1 MPPQP
6 AGSRERFAQR
16 LSQARGTQRRH
27 WFYGVGSA
35 IGIAASVIIAFL
47 MLQPQSDVPATELP
61 IQQTLSASIAE
72 VKGYYKAQ
80 MWSETEFIMELSKNL
95 DPELRQ
101 RLLMEVRLVNETPDS
116 IMLDIMKQE
125 IGEWPVLLLDDVM
138 SELDPGRRRH
148 LLRRFEGVQTIVTC
162 TDMSDLAEAEIGAAY
177 RIDHGTINKA

>member
-1 MPPQP
+1 MNKKDNTALKQLMEQAWPIPPQP

-16 LSQARGTQRRH
+16 LAQARGTQRRH

-47 MLQPQSDVPATELP
+47 MLYPQSDVPATELSV
-61 IQQTLSASIAE
+61 QQTLSAGIAE

-125 IGEWPVLLLDDVM
+125 IDEDQKIYYITSM
-138 SELDPGRRRH
+138 YMAH
-148 LLRRFEGVQTIVTC
+148 LRSLKYMHEAL
-162 TDMSDLAEAEIGAAY
+162 SDKRMAI
-177 RIDHGTINKA
+177 K

>member
-1 MPPQP
+1 MNKKDNTALKQLMEQAWPVPPQP

-47 MLQPQSDVPATELP
+47 MLYPQSDVPATELSV
-61 IQQTLSASIAE
+61 QQTLSASIAE

-125 IGEWPVLLLDDVM
+125 IDEDQKIYYITSM
-138 SELDPGRRRH
+138 YMAH
-148 LLRRFEGVQTIVTC
+148 LRSLKYMHEAL
-162 TDMSDLAEAEIGAAY
+162 SDKTMAI
-177 RIDHGTINKA
+177 K

>member
-1 MPPQP
+1 MNRTNDTRLKQLMEQAWPIPPQP

-47 MLQPQSDVPATELP
+47 MLHPQSDVPATELP
-61 IQQTLSASIAE
+61 IQQTLSAGIAE

-125 IGEWPVLLLDDVM
+125 IDEDQKIYYITSM
-138 SELDPGRRRH
+138 YMAH
-148 LLRRFEGVQTIVTC
+148 LRSLKYMHEAL
-162 TDMSDLAEAEIGAAY
+162 SDKTMAI
-177 RIDHGTINKA
+177 K

>member
-1 MPPQP
+1 MNKKDNTALKQLMEQAWPVPPQP

-47 MLQPQSDVPATELP
+47 MLHPQSDVPAAELSV
-61 IQQTLSASIAE
+61 QQTLSAGIAE

-125 IGEWPVLLLDDVM
+125 IDEDQKIYYITSM
-138 SELDPGRRRH
+138 YMAH
-148 LLRRFEGVQTIVTC
+148 LRSLKYMHEAL
-162 TDMSDLAEAEIGAAY
+162 SDKTMAI
-177 RIDHGTINKA
+177 K

>member
-1 MPPQP
+1 MNKKDNTALKQLMEQAWPVPPQP

-47 MLQPQSDVPATELP
+47 MLQPRSDVLATELSV
-61 IQQTLSASIAE
+61 QQTLSAGIAE

-125 IGEWPVLLLDDVM
+125 IDEDQKIYYITSM
-138 SELDPGRRRH
+138 YMAH
-148 LLRRFEGVQTIVTC
+148 LRSLKYMHEAL
-162 TDMSDLAEAEIGAAY
+162 SDKTMAI
-177 RIDHGTINKA
+177 K

>member
-1 MPPQP
+1 MNKKDNTALKQLLEQAWPVPPQP

-47 MLQPQSDVPATELP
+47 MLQPQSDVPATELSV
-61 IQQTLSASIAE
+61 QQTLSAGIAE

-125 IGEWPVLLLDDVM
+125 IDEDQKIYYITSM
-138 SELDPGRRRH
+138 YMAH
-148 LLRRFEGVQTIVTC
+148 LRSLKYMHEAL
-162 TDMSDLAEAEIGAAY
+162 SDKTMAI
-177 RIDHGTINKA
+177 K

>member
-1 MPPQP
+1 MNKKDNTRLKQLMEQAWPVPPQP

-47 MLQPQSDVPATELP
+47 MLQPQSDVPATELSV
-61 IQQTLSASIAE
+61 QQTLSAGIAE

-125 IGEWPVLLLDDVM
+125 IDEDQKIYYITSM
-138 SELDPGRRRH
+138 YMAH
-148 LLRRFEGVQTIVTC
+148 LRSLKYMHEAL
-162 TDMSDLAEAEIGAAY
+162 SDKTMAI
-177 RIDHGTINKA
+177 K

>member
-1 MPPQP
+1 MNKKDNNALKQMMEQAWPIPPQP
-6 AGSRERFAQR
+6 VGSRERFAQR

-47 MLQPQSDVPATELP
+47 MLQPQSDVPATELSV
-61 IQQTLSASIAE
+61 QQTLSAGIAE

-125 IGEWPVLLLDDVM
+125 IDEDQKIYYITSM
-138 SELDPGRRRH
+138 YMAH
-148 LLRRFEGVQTIVTC
+148 LRSLKYMHEAL
-162 TDMSDLAEAEIGAAY
+162 SDKTMAI
-177 RIDHGTINKA
+177 K

>member
-1 MPPQP
+1 MNKKDNTALKQLMEQAWPVPPQP

-47 MLQPQSDVPATELP
+47 MLHPQSDVPAAELP
-61 IQQTLSASIAE
+61 IQQTLSAGIAE

-125 IGEWPVLLLDDVM
+125 IDEDQKIYYITSM
-138 SELDPGRRRH
+138 YMAH
-148 LLRRFEGVQTIVTC
+148 LRSLKYMHEAL
-162 TDMSDLAEAEIGAAY
+162 SDKTMAI
-177 RIDHGTINKA
+177 K

>member
-47 MLQPQSDVPATELP
+47 MLQPQSDVPATELSV
-61 IQQTLSASIAE
+61 QQTLSAGIAE

-80 MWSETEFIMELSKNL
+80 MWSETEYILELSK
-95 DPELRQ
+95 DMKPEMQ
-101 RLLMEVRLVNETPDS
+101 AKLMAEVTQLTENPDS
-116 IMLDIMKQE
+116 VALTILSEDI
-125 IGEWPVLLLDDVM
+125 DDDRKIYYITSVYM
-138 SELDPGRRRH
+138 AH
-148 LLRRFEGVQTIVTC
+148 LRSLQYIHQ
-162 TDMSDLAEAEIGAAY
+162 MLAE
-177 RIDHGTINKA
+177 NKMASDKQ

>member
-1 MPPQP
+1 MNKKDNTALKQLMEQAWPVPPQP

-47 MLQPQSDVPATELP
+47 MLHPQSDAPATELSV
-61 IQQTLSASIAE
+61 QQTLSAGIAE

-125 IGEWPVLLLDDVM
+125 IDEDQKIYYITSM
-138 SELDPGRRRH
+138 YMAH
-148 LLRRFEGVQTIVTC
+148 LRSLKYMHEAL
-162 TDMSDLAEAEIGAAY
+162 SDKTMAI
-177 RIDHGTINKA
+177 K

>member
-1 MPPQP
+1 MNKKDNTALKQLMEQAWPVPPQP

-47 MLQPQSDVPATELP
+47 MLQPQSDVPATELSV
-61 IQQTLSASIAE
+61 QQTLSAGIAE

-95 DPELRQ
+95 APELRQ

-125 IGEWPVLLLDDVM
+125 IDEDQKIYYITSM
-138 SELDPGRRRH
+138 YMAH
-148 LLRRFEGVQTIVTC
+148 LRSLKYMHEAL
-162 TDMSDLAEAEIGAAY
+162 SDKTMAI
-177 RIDHGTINKA
+177 K

>member
-1 MPPQP
+1 MNKKDNTALKQLMEQAWPVPPQP

-47 MLQPQSDVPATELP
+47 MLYPQSDAPATELSV
-61 IQQTLSASIAE
+61 QQTLSAGIAE

-125 IGEWPVLLLDDVM
+125 IDEDQKIYYITSM
-138 SELDPGRRRH
+138 YMAH
-148 LLRRFEGVQTIVTC
+148 LRSLKYMHEAL
-162 TDMSDLAEAEIGAAY
+162 SDKTMAI
-177 RIDHGTINKA
+177 K

>member
-1 MPPQP
+1 MNRTDDTILKQLMEQACPIPPQP

-16 LSQARGTQRRH
+16 LAQKRQTSRKH
-27 WFYGVGSA
+27 WWWSIGCAV
-35 IGIAASVIIAFL
+35 GIAASIIITFL
-47 MLQPQSDVPATELP
+47 VAQPGASTQTEESILP
-61 IQQTLSASIAE
+61 EGINTTIAE

-125 IGEWPVLLLDDVM
+125 IDEDQKIYYITSM
-138 SELDPGRRRH
+138 YMAH
-148 LLRRFEGVQTIVTC
+148 LRSLKYMHEAL
-162 TDMSDLAEAEIGAAY
+162 SDKTMAI
-177 RIDHGTINKA
+177 K

>member
-1 MPPQP
+1 MNKKDNTALKQLMEQAWPVPPQP

-47 MLQPQSDVPATELP
+47 MLHPQSDVPATELSV
-61 IQQTLSASIAE
+61 QQTLSAGIAE

-95 DPELRQ
+95 DPELRK

-125 IGEWPVLLLDDVM
+125 IDEDQKIYYITSM
-138 SELDPGRRRH
+138 YMAH
-148 LLRRFEGVQTIVTC
+148 LRSLKYMHEAL
-162 TDMSDLAEAEIGAAY
+162 SDKTMAI
-177 RIDHGTINKA
+177 K

>member
-1 MPPQP
+1 MNKKDNTALKQLMEQAWPVPPQP

-47 MLQPQSDVPATELP
+47 MLQPQSDAPATELSV
-61 IQQTLSASIAE
+61 QQTLSVGIAE

-125 IGEWPVLLLDDVM
+125 IDEDQKIYYITSM
-138 SELDPGRRRH
+138 YMAH
-148 LLRRFEGVQTIVTC
+148 LRSLKYMHEAL
-162 TDMSDLAEAEIGAAY
+162 SDKTMAI
-177 RIDHGTINKA
+177 K

>member
-1 MPPQP
+1 MNKKDNTALKQLMEQAWPVPPQP

-47 MLQPQSDVPATELP
+47 MLQPQSDVPATELSV
-61 IQQTLSASIAE
+61 QQTLSVGIAE

-125 IGEWPVLLLDDVM
+125 IDEDQKIYYITSM
-138 SELDPGRRRH
+138 YMAH
-148 LLRRFEGVQTIVTC
+148 LRSLKYMHEAL
-162 TDMSDLAEAEIGAAY
+162 SDKTMAI
-177 RIDHGTINKA
+177 K

>member
-1 MPPQP
+1 MNKKDNTALKQLMEQAWPVPPQP

-47 MLQPQSDVPATELP
+47 MLHPQSDVPATELP

-80 MWSETEFIMELSKNL
+80 MWSETEFIIELSKNL

-125 IGEWPVLLLDDVM
+125 IDEDQKIYYITSM
-138 SELDPGRRRH
+138 YMAH
-148 LLRRFEGVQTIVTC
+148 LRSLKYMHEAL
-162 TDMSDLAEAEIGAAY
+162 SDKTMAI
-177 RIDHGTINKA
+177 K

>member
-1 MPPQP
+1 MNKKDNTRLKQLMEQAWPVPPQP

-47 MLQPQSDVPATELP
+47 MLQPQSDAPATELSV
-61 IQQTLSASIAE
+61 QQTLSVGIAE

-125 IGEWPVLLLDDVM
+125 IDEDQKIYYITSM
-138 SELDPGRRRH
+138 YMAH
-148 LLRRFEGVQTIVTC
+148 LRSLKYMHEAL
-162 TDMSDLAEAEIGAAY
+162 SDKTMAI
-177 RIDHGTINKA
+177 K

>member
-1 MPPQP
+1 MNNKNNNALKQMMEQAWPVPPQP

-47 MLQPQSDVPATELP
+47 MLHPQSDVPATELP

-125 IGEWPVLLLDDVM
+125 IDEDQKIYYITSM
-138 SELDPGRRRH
+138 YMAH
-148 LLRRFEGVQTIVTC
+148 LRSLKYMHEAL
-162 TDMSDLAEAEIGAAY
+162 SDKTMAI
-177 RIDHGTINKA
+177 K

>member
-1 MPPQP
+1 MNKKDNTALKQLMEQAWPVPPQP

-47 MLQPQSDVPATELP
+47 MLHPQSDVPATELP
-61 IQQTLSASIAE
+61 VQQTLSASIAE

-95 DPELRQ
+95 DPDLRQ

-125 IGEWPVLLLDDVM
+125 IDEDQKIYYITSM
-138 SELDPGRRRH
+138 YMAH
-148 LLRRFEGVQTIVTC
+148 LRSLKYMHEAL
-162 TDMSDLAEAEIGAAY
+162 SDKTMAI
-177 RIDHGTINKA
+177 K

>member
-47 MLQPQSDVPATELP
+47 MLHPRSDVPATELSV
-61 IQQTLSASIAE
+61 QQTLSAGIAE

-125 IGEWPVLLLDDVM
+125 IDEDQKIYYITSM
-138 SELDPGRRRH
+138 YMAH
-148 LLRRFEGVQTIVTC
+148 LRSLKYMHEAL
-162 TDMSDLAEAEIGAAY
+162 SDKTMAI
-177 RIDHGTINKA
+177 K

>member
-1 MPPQP
+1 MNKKDNTALKQLMEQAWPVPPQP

-47 MLQPQSDVPATELP
+47 MLHPQSDVPATELP
-61 IQQTLSASIAE
+61 IQQTLSAGIAE

-125 IGEWPVLLLDDVM
+125 IDEDQKIYYITSM
-138 SELDPGRRRH
+138 YMAH
-148 LLRRFEGVQTIVTC
+148 LRSLKYMHEAL
-162 TDMSDLAEAEIGAAY
+162 SDKTMAI
-177 RIDHGTINKA
+177 K

>member
-1 MPPQP
+1 MNKNDNTALKQLMEQAWPVPPQP

-27 WFYGVGSA
+27 WFYGVGST

-47 MLQPQSDVPATELP
+47 MLYPQSDVPATELSV
-61 IQQTLSASIAE
+61 QQTLSAGIAE

-125 IGEWPVLLLDDVM
+125 IDEDQKIYYITSM
-138 SELDPGRRRH
+138 YMAH
-148 LLRRFEGVQTIVTC
+148 LRSLKYMHEAL
-162 TDMSDLAEAEIGAAY
+162 SDKTMAI
-177 RIDHGTINKA
+177 K

>member
-1 MPPQP
+1 MNKKDNTALKQLMEQAWPVPPQP

-125 IGEWPVLLLDDVM
+125 IDEDQKIYYITSM
-138 SELDPGRRRH
+138 YMAH
-148 LLRRFEGVQTIVTC
+148 LRSLKYMHEAL
-162 TDMSDLAEAEIGAAY
+162 SDKTMAI
-177 RIDHGTINKA
+177 K

>member
-1 MPPQP
+1 MNKKDNTRLKQLMEQAWPVPPQP

-47 MLQPQSDVPATELP
+47 MLQPQSDVPATELSV
-61 IQQTLSASIAE
+61 QQTLSASIAE

-80 MWSETEFIMELSKNL
+80 MWSETELIMELSKNL

-125 IGEWPVLLLDDVM
+125 IDEDQKIYYITSM
-138 SELDPGRRRH
+138 YMAH
-148 LLRRFEGVQTIVTC
+148 LRSLKYMHEAL
-162 TDMSDLAEAEIGAAY
+162 SDKTMAI
-177 RIDHGTINKA
+177 K

>member
-1 MPPQP
+1 MNKKDNTALKHLMEQAWPVPPQP

-47 MLQPQSDVPATELP
+47 MLHPQSDVPATELSV
-61 IQQTLSASIAE
+61 QQTLSASIAE

-125 IGEWPVLLLDDVM
+125 IDEDQKIYYITSM
-138 SELDPGRRRH
+138 YMAH
-148 LLRRFEGVQTIVTC
+148 LRSLKYMHEAL
-162 TDMSDLAEAEIGAAY
+162 SDKTMAI
-177 RIDHGTINKA
+177 K

>member
-1 MPPQP
+1 MNKKDNTALKQLMEQAWPVPPQP

-47 MLQPQSDVPATELP
+47 MLQPQSDVPATELS
-61 IQQTLSASIAE
+61 IQQTLSAGIAE

-125 IGEWPVLLLDDVM
+125 IDEDQKIYYITSM
-138 SELDPGRRRH
+138 YMAH
-148 LLRRFEGVQTIVTC
+148 LRSLKYMHEAL
-162 TDMSDLAEAEIGAAY
+162 SDKTMAI
-177 RIDHGTINKA
+177 K

>member
-1 MPPQP
+1 MNKKDNTALKQLMEQAWPVPPQP

-47 MLQPQSDVPATELP
+47 MLHPQSDVPATELP

-95 DPELRQ
+95 APELRQ

-125 IGEWPVLLLDDVM
+125 IDEDQKIYYITSM
-138 SELDPGRRRH
+138 YMAH
-148 LLRRFEGVQTIVTC
+148 LRSLKYMHEAL
-162 TDMSDLAEAEIGAAY
+162 SDKTMAI
-177 RIDHGTINKA
+177 K

>member
-1 MPPQP
+1 MNKKDNTALKQLLEQAWPVPPQP

-125 IGEWPVLLLDDVM
+125 IDEDQKIYYITSM
-138 SELDPGRRRH
+138 YMAH
-148 LLRRFEGVQTIVTC
+148 LRSLKYMHEAL
-162 TDMSDLAEAEIGAAY
+162 SDKTMAI
-177 RIDHGTINKA
+177 K

>member
-1 MPPQP
+1 MNKKDNTALKQLMEQAWPVPPQP
-6 AGSRERFAQR
+6 AGSRERVAQR

-47 MLQPQSDVPATELP
+47 MLHPQSDVPATELSV
-61 IQQTLSASIAE
+61 QQTLSAGIAE

-125 IGEWPVLLLDDVM
+125 IDEDQKIYYITSM
-138 SELDPGRRRH
+138 YMAH
-148 LLRRFEGVQTIVTC
+148 LRILKYMHEAL
-162 TDMSDLAEAEIGAAY
+162 SDKTMAI
-177 RIDHGTINKA
+177 K

>member
-1 MPPQP
+1 MNKKDNTRLKQLMEQAWPVPPQP

-47 MLQPQSDVPATELP
+47 MLHPQSDVPATELP
-61 IQQTLSASIAE
+61 IQQTLSAGIAE

-125 IGEWPVLLLDDVM
+125 IDEDQKIYYITSM
-138 SELDPGRRRH
+138 YMAH
-148 LLRRFEGVQTIVTC
+148 LRSLKYMHEAL
-162 TDMSDLAEAEIGAAY
+162 SDKTMAI
-177 RIDHGTINKA
+177 K

>member
-1 MPPQP
+1 MNKNDNTALKQLMEQAWPVPPQP

-47 MLQPQSDVPATELP
+47 MLQPQSDVPATELSV
-61 IQQTLSASIAE
+61 QQTLSAGIAE

-125 IGEWPVLLLDDVM
+125 IDEDQKIYYITSM
-138 SELDPGRRRH
+138 YMAH
-148 LLRRFEGVQTIVTC
+148 LRSLKYMHEAL
-162 TDMSDLAEAEIGAAY
+162 SDKTMAI
-177 RIDHGTINKA
+177 K